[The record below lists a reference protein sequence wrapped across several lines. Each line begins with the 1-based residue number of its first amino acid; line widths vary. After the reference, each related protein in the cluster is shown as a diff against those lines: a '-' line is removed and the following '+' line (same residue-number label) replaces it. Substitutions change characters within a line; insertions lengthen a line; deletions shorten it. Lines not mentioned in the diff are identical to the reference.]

1 MFRFTWTRIPSTREQ
16 FLQEPEATVMRY
28 AATAEK
34 FAQVL
39 ANDPSVDSVTIE
51 HPEGTQ
57 FFVRQDDGIW
67 A

>member
-1 MFRFTWTRIPSTREQ
+1 MFRFTWTRIPTTREQ
-16 FLQEPEATVMRY
+16 FLQEPEATVVQHIT
-28 AATAEK
+28 TAKK

-39 ANDPSVDSVTIE
+39 ANDPSVDSVTVQ

-57 FFVRQDDGIW
+57 FFARQADGIW